1 MTGPAHHVA
10 VLVLPGVFPLELG
23 IAAQIFGPEPRYR
36 LTVCTPVP
44 ARSVP
49 ASGFTITATAGL
61 DVLSGAD
68 TVVVPGYQDVDA
80 AVPPGAVTAL
90 QAAHRRRARLV
101 SICAGAFALAAAGLL
116 DGRPATTHWQLTG
129 QLQRRY
135 PQIDVRPSQLYVDDG
150 DILTSAGVTAGVDVC
165 LHLIRT
171 DHGAAAASACARAL
185 VAPPQRVGGQAQY
198 IERLVPESSGGELA
212 PLRDWML
219 ETSPSRS
226 ASTRSP
232 NAPTCPA
239 GPSSAGSARRPEPRR
254 WPGSPA
260 RASTAPVNCWKRPAN
275 PWNTS
280 AASPG
285 SAPPAGVRAAFHRHL
300 GTSPQQYR
308 TLFRHRTTSREPVIA
323 HTA

>member
-80 AVPPGAVTAL
+80 AVPAGAVTAL
-90 QAAHRRRARLV
+90 QAAHRCRARLV
-101 SICAGAFALAAAGLL
+101 SICVGAFALAAAGLL

-171 DHGAAAASACARAL
+171 DHGAAASACARAL
-185 VAPPQRVGGQAQY
+185 VAPPQRAGGQAQY

-219 ETSPSRS
+219 ETH
-226 ASTRSP
+226 
-232 NAPTCPA
+232 PA
-239 GPSSAGSARRPEPRR
+239 AQHRHARRTRPHVPPDPRPPVPR
-254 WPGSPA
+254 GDRNLA
-260 RASTAPVNCWKRPAN
+260 DGLAHRRAPRPR
-275 PWNTS
+275 P
-280 AASPG
+280 
-285 SAPPAGVRAAFHRHL
+285 
-300 GTSPQQYR
+300 
-308 TLFRHRTTSREPVIA
+308 
-323 HTA
+323 